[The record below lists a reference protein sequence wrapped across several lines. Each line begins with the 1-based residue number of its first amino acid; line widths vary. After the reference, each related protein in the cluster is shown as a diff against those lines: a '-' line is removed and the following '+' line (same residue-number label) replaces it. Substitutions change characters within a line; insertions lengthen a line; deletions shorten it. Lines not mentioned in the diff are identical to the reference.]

1 MLVYLSFALFSTW
14 KFMFTPIAGPAA
26 GLSFLETFLSC
37 LAGGY
42 LSVTIFYFG
51 SNYFMEQS
59 RRRKL
64 KRAQR
69 ALRKGKKAK
78 ITKTFSKTNRT
89 IIKLK
94 LKLGKWMI
102 CWLVPLFFSLPLG
115 SIITA
120 KFYKHHKN
128 TYVLILLGVAINCFI
143 ITGGTYLF
151 KTLVL

>member
-26 GLSFLETFLSC
+26 GLSFLETFFCCLS
-37 LAGGY
+37 GGY

-51 SNYFMEQS
+51 SNYFMEQA
-59 RRRKL
+59 RIRKL
-64 KRAQR
+64 KKEQK
-69 ALRKGKKAK
+69 ALKKGKKVK

-89 IIKLK
+89 IISLK

-128 TYVLILLGVAINCFI
+128 TYFLVLLGVTINCSL
-143 ITGGTYLF
+143 ITGCTYLF
-151 KTLVL
+151 KSLIL

>member
-1 MLVYLSFALFSTW
+1 
-14 KFMFTPIAGPAA
+14 MFTPIAGPAA

-51 SNYFMEQS
+51 SNYFMELA
-59 RRRKL
+59 RKRKL
-64 KRAQR
+64 KRTQR
-69 ALRKGKKAK
+69 AIRKGKVTK
-78 ITKTFSKTNRT
+78 IPKTFSKKNRT

-94 LKLGKWMI
+94 MRLGKWMI
-102 CWLVPLFFSLPLG
+102 CWLAPLFLSLPLG

-128 TYVLILLGVAINCFI
+128 TFFLILLGVAINCFL
-143 ITGGTYLF
+143 ITGGTYIF
-151 KTLVL
+151 ETFIG